1 MNVKKWIAYGATGAL
16 GLGVIAGGAAAAAST
31 MDLRTQDGAVVP
43 GGAITER
50 ASVLDGKKVQ
60 LRQTDSAVTV
70 VSAPSPRSVDSGPST
85 VSQPSPQSPVSKP
98 SAPSASTPASTD
110 SPVSKPSAPSANTP
124 ASTDSPASAPSAGS
138 N

>member
-1 MNVKKWIAYGATGAL
+1 DRNLRNLSWILSEGLSAADEHGITQQTRRRDMNVKKWIAYGATGAV

-70 VSAPSPRSVDSGPST
+70 VSAPSPRSVASGPSA
-85 VSQPSPQSPVSKP
+85 VSRPS
-98 SAPSASTPASTD
+98 
-110 SPVSKPSAPSANTP
+110 
-124 ASTDSPASAPSAGS
+124 
-138 N
+138 